1 MSPGIFDSGVTPKLI
16 KRWGIALTGGVATG
30 KSTVAAAI
38 RAAGY
43 PVIDADALA
52 RDVVAPGTPGLAV
65 VIATF
70 GQEFLA
76 DDGSLNRKKLGQLVF
91 ADPEARRRLEQITH
105 PLIHVALADTLERLG
120 MTNKPRWFFYE
131 AALIVEVGRA
141 KDFAAVWCTIC
152 PPHVQ
157 EARLSARDGISP
169 QEARQIIA
177 NQMPAAE
184 KTKAANLVIDTSQP
198 LEDVKAFVAKALS
211 ALP

>member
-1 MSPGIFDSGVTPKLI
+1 
-16 KRWGIALTGGVATG
+16 
-30 KSTVAAAI
+30 
-38 RAAGY
+38 
-43 PVIDADALA
+43 
-52 RDVVAPGTPGLAV
+52 
-65 VIATF
+65 
-70 GQEFLA
+70 
-76 DDGSLNRKKLGQLVF
+76 
-91 ADPEARRRLEQITH
+91 LEQITH